1 MPAHHA
7 CGCLFFVLPLGDT
20 NQEMILGLFQILYVV
35 LITMFV
41 GIVELVAVPFD
52 GKGHVFYWLSKLHSW
67 TILTFCRVRIVVQ
80 GLENIDINSTYIFAS
95 NHASLFDIP
104 AVIAGFPGRVRMVYK
119 RELEKIPLF
128 GWGLKLSKVYIGIDR
143 NRSHDASKSLDEA
156 IQKIRSGASVLL
168 FAEGTRT
175 SDGKLQQF
183 KRGAFNMATRAGV
196 PVVPLTINGSY
207 RILQKGKIRFN
218 PGTITLIFDK
228 PIPPPSEEGK
238 EAELALRD
246 QAREIIASH
255 YIDQ

>member
-1 MPAHHA
+1 
-7 CGCLFFVLPLGDT
+7 
-20 NQEMILGLFQILYVV
+20 MILALFQILYVV
-35 LITMFV
+35 LITLFV
-41 GIVELVAVPFD
+41 GVVEFFASPFD
-52 GKGHVFYWLSKLHSW
+52 RKGHVFYWLSQLHSR
-67 TILTFCRVRIVVQ
+67 TILWVCRVKVVAH
-80 GLENIDINSTYIFAS
+80 GLENIDTNNTYIFAS

-104 AVIAGFPGRVRMVYK
+104 AVIASFPGRVRMVYK
-119 RELEKIPLF
+119 RELEKIPFF

-143 NRSHDASKSLDEA
+143 SRSRDASRSLDEA
-156 IQKIRSGASVLL
+156 VEKIRSGASVLL

-183 KRGAFNMATRAGV
+183 KRGAFNMAMRAGV

-218 PGTITLIFDK
+218 PGTITLVFDK
-228 PIPPPSEEGK
+228 PIPVPAQEGK
-238 EAELALRD
+238 DAELMLRD